1 MNASQVRARAR
12 KAQQRRE
19 EEVEQDEIESG
30 EINLVPYLDIVTN
43 LMLFLLIS
51 VSAGFILGQINTTLP
66 DHVPSSAVQPT
77 DPAQTPDEKPL
88 QLIVSAT
95 KQGIILWSISGLEGT
110 LDAPKA
116 RISRTPAT
124 SADAAPHYDYAAL
137 NAALYEIAS
146 RRWKGTTRVVK
157 TREVKGGEPLAVR
170 DENYEI
176 ILQAD
181 PDIPYETIV
190 AIMDAVRRRI
200 PPDARPGEKLPEV
213 TMPAVEL
220 QGGTYVAT
228 EPYDPDKH
236 LLFPNVLFGKWSFD

>member
-19 EEVEQDEIESG
+19 EEVEQDEIEGG

-77 DPAQTPDEKPL
+77 DPAKTPDEKPL

-95 KQGIILWSISGLEGT
+95 QQGIILWSISGLEGT
-110 LDAPKA
+110 LESPKA
-116 RISRTPAT
+116 RVNRAAAT
-124 SADAAPHYDYAAL
+124 AADSAPVFDYAAL
-137 NAALYEIAS
+137 NASLYEIAT
-146 RRWKGTTRVVK
+146 RRWKGKERQPDT
-157 TREVKGGEPLAVR
+157 
-170 DENYEI
+170 YEI

-200 PPDARPGEKLPEV
+200 PPDAKPGEKLAEV
-213 TMPAVEL
+213 TIPLERKEDGTVAV
-220 QGGTYVAT
+220 TA
-228 EPYDPDKH
+228 PYDPDAH
-236 LLFPNVLFGKWSFD
+236 YLFPDVLFGKWSFD